1 MAKVLITTEF
11 FPEEADRLRAAG
23 HEVVVNEGLT
33 LTSEELREA
42 VHDVDAVVCLL
53 ADRIDEGL
61 LSAAPQLKIVANLG
75 VGVDNIDLRAAE
87 ARDVMVT
94 NTPDALTE
102 TTADLGWALLMAAA
116 RRIVEADRD
125 LRAHGFPGWTFL
137 PTHDGLDIHG
147 ARLGVVGLGRIGA
160 AVARRASGFSM
171 EVLYNS
177 RTRKTELENQLGIQ
191 YAPLDDLLTQ
201 ARFVVLCVPLTPDT
215 RHLIGR
221 RELELLGPE
230 GILINIS
237 RGPVVDEEALVQVLR
252 EERLRAAAL
261 DVFEQEPKVHP
272 GLLDM
277 PHVVLTPHIG
287 SATFAT
293 RRRMAAI
300 SVEGVLAALS
310 GRRPKYLVH
319 QHG

>member
-11 FPEEADRLRAAG
+11 FPEEAARLRAAG
-23 HEVVVNEGLT
+23 HEVVVNEGPT
-33 LTSEELREA
+33 LSFEELREA
-42 VHDVDAVVCLL
+42 AHDVDALICLL

-61 LSAAPQLKIVANLG
+61 LSAAPQLRIVANLG

-102 TTADLGWALLMAAA
+102 TTADLGWALLVAAA

-147 ARLGVVGLGRIGA
+147 ATLGVVGLGRIGA

-177 RTRKTELENQLGIQ
+177 RTRKTELEDQLGIQ
-191 YAPLDDLLTQ
+191 YAPLDELLAQ

-252 EERLRAAAL
+252 EGILRSAAL

-272 GLLDM
+272 ALLDM

-287 SATFAT
+287 SATLAT

-310 GRRPKYLVH
+310 GRRPKHLVR
-319 QHG
+319 QRG